1 VKRLSFND
9 KGELLINFH
18 SIAHLV
24 NEMIRKKYHCFSP
37 AAYALGFSSSIL
49 TEMRVALLA
58 SRAVRLNLTMNLPA
72 DYTQLTLDEVFYLA
86 TMGGAEGAY
95 TYSRILQ
102 EKCLSSTQI

>member
-1 VKRLSFND
+1 VKRLSFSD
-9 KGELLINFH
+9 KGELLINFR

-24 NEMIRKKYHCFSP
+24 NEVIRKKYHCFSH

-72 DYTQLTLDEVFYLA
+72 DYTLVYYLLRA
-86 TMGGAEGAY
+86 RIMY
-95 TYSRILQ
+95 TNQRF
-102 EKCLSSTQI
+102 CSSQFF